1 MKKNNTWNIRRL
13 FDESFVPA
21 NQRTSVLYCR
31 LSDLKWSLKFHV
43 WKYVIGYNIIAVCNT
58 IAVSMMSPSQR
69 LYLDCVCRR
78 KEERTLM
85 LSTRASQWPFNY
97 YVKVFGG
104 FFEPP
109 LYLPTF
115 LTTDTKKGKIAI
127 FLKTYPPQRS
137 NVIVKWSLTDTAI
150 LQKIWQKI
158 VYDFSP
164 PFKSVFNLG
173 TRIV

>member
-1 MKKNNTWNIRRL
+1 M
-13 FDESFVPA
+13 
-21 NQRTSVLYCR
+21 
-31 LSDLKWSLKFHV
+31 
-43 WKYVIGYNIIAVCNT
+43 
-58 IAVSMMSPSQR
+58 
-69 LYLDCVCRR
+69 
-78 KEERTLM
+78 
-85 LSTRASQWPFNY
+85 Y

-109 LYLPTF
+109 TYIPTYLPNYGHF
-115 LTTDTKKGKIAI
+115 QYTKKRKIAI
-127 FLKTYPPQRS
+127 FLKTYPPQCS
-137 NVIVKWSLTDTAI
+137 NVIVKWPLTDTAI